1 MATETVTTDR
11 SVGLT
16 VLFAV
21 LCLAGGVVAFVA
33 GLTDDQVIA
42 GWGFA
47 AAILA
52 GALAV
57 GALHLAQ

>member
-1 MATETVTTDR
+1 MATESVTTDR
-11 SVGLT
+11 SVGLS
-16 VLFAV
+16 VLFGV
-21 LCLAGGVVAFVA
+21 LCLAGGIVAFVA
-33 GLTDDQVIA
+33 GLTDDQILA

-57 GALHLAQ
+57 GALHLTR

>member
-1 MATETVTTDR
+1 MATETVATDR
-11 SVGLT
+11 GVGLT
-16 VLFAV
+16 VLFGI
-21 LCLAGGVVAFVA
+21 LCLAGAVVAFVA
-33 GLTDDQVIA
+33 GLTADQIIA

-57 GALHLAQ
+57 GTLHLA